1 MGNTLEKGL
10 LGHKGL
16 EAAYIKHT
24 YGSQKR
30 RECERH
36 AEGRVL
42 WVSKLTPPSGS
53 HCKAQFAFC
62 GRDENKR
69 KEARKSR
76 VICAWI
82 YSRLSLEVILTIVTM
97 IVLHPGDTWPRCG
110 KCTIV
115 ISVFRDQA
123 LYQVTRAQLEW
134 G

>member
-1 MGNTLEKGL
+1 MHPER
-10 LGHKGL
+10 
-16 EAAYIKHT
+16 KHT
-24 YGSQKR
+24 
-30 RECERH
+30 ER
-36 AEGRVL
+36 
-42 WVSKLTPPSGS
+42 KI
-53 HCKAQFAFC
+53 
-62 GRDENKR
+62 RDENKR